1 MPATVGG
8 DPRWL
13 LGPYGSGFRLDG
25 ADFLAFFIVAFAGY
39 VLVVATAPA
48 LPRRV
53 LWGAIVSAIALFA
66 LAPPL
71 LSQDVFSYI
80 SYARLGADHGLNPYT
95 AAPADVPNDPA
106 LPYVGWRD
114 VTSDYGPLFT
124 LGSYPAGL
132 VGVPAALWIFKALA
146 AGSVLVLTALVA
158 RIAAGQGAD
167 PARAAAFVGLNPLV
181 LVHVVGGAHN
191 DGTAL
196 LVVIGGVALLLVRKE
211 IASGVGLVA
220 AVGLKTSAA
229 FAVVFAALG
238 SRSRALIAGA
248 VAGFALTAVLAL
260 GVFGVSSLE
269 SIGLVETDQAA
280 TSKYSVPATAARLL
294 DVRIDP
300 VRYTALALYVVA
312 LVLLVVWTLRGADWI
327 RAAGWAA
334 LGLLLATGWLM
345 PWYVI
350 WVLPF
355 AAIVKD
361 TSLRAGT
368 LALCAFQLINRIP
381 P

>member
-1 MPATVGG
+1 VWSHRRSAVALVAAAILILSAIPLALAGPRLVPATVGG
-8 DPRWL
+8 EPRWL
-13 LGPYGSGFRLDG
+13 LGPYGDGLRIDG
-25 ADFLAFFIVAFAGY
+25 ARFFAFFIVAFVGY
-39 VLVVATAPA
+39 VLVVATTTV

-53 LWGAIVSAIALFA
+53 LWGAIVAAVALFA

-95 AAPADVPNDPA
+95 TVPADVPNDPA
-106 LPYVGWRD
+106 LPFVGWRD

-132 VGVPAALWIFKALA
+132 VRVPAALWMFKILA
-146 AGSVLVLTALVA
+146 AGSVLGLTALVA

-167 PARAAAFVGLNPLV
+167 PARAAAFIGLNPLV
-181 LVHVVGGAHN
+181 LVHVVAGAHN
-191 DGTAL
+191 DGTVL
-196 LVVIGGVALLLVRKE
+196 LVVI
-211 IASGVGLVA
+211 
-220 AVGLKTSAA
+220 
-229 FAVVFAALG
+229 
-238 SRSRALIAGA
+238 AGA
-248 VAGFALTAVLAL
+248 AAGFALTAALAL

-269 SIGLVETDQAA
+269 SLGLVEQDQAA

-294 DVRIDP
+294 DVGVDP
-300 VRYTALALYVVA
+300 VRYTALALYVVV
-312 LVLLVVWTLRGADWI
+312 LLLLVVWTLRGGDWI

-334 LGLLLATGWLM
+334 LGLLLATDWLM

-361 TSLRAGT
+361 SSLRAAT

-381 P
+381 L